1 MASIISISSSES
13 NETLTTFC
21 FFDSPNSSESNESLT
36 TFRFLDLAAEIRYIV
51 YHSLLVLDRPIDVD
65 NDGVFCGQLMDS
77 WTPLT
82 KTTTRPAVEI
92 LACCK
97 LIRVEALPYFY
108 KHNIFRVRLGAGHL
122 QSFHRSRFASAERCG
137 LISKI
142 IMHHKG
148 LQGGR
153 SLMNRTRVI
162 EFKKMPHLSRVILR
176 WDWHNTFDM
185 INQAADRLVGPASL
199 CDGLKLL
206 KSARPDVACIL
217 LIDHIRDYKVS
228 SWSKDAY
235 LILISEL
242 GVQRKHSD
250 AVQTVS
256 DWSHYQH
263 AQDERVQL

>member
-1 MASIISISSSES
+1 MASIVSISSSES
-13 NETLTTFC
+13 H
-21 FFDSPNSSESNESLT
+21 ESLK
-36 TFRFLDLAAEIRYIV
+36 TFRFLDLAAEMRYIV

-65 NDGVFCGQLMDS
+65 NDGVFCGQLTNP

-82 KTTTRPAVEI
+82 KTTTRPAFEV

-97 LIRVEALPYFY
+97 VIRLEALPYLY

-122 QSFHRSRFASAERCG
+122 QSFYRSRFASAERCG
-137 LISKI
+137 LISKV
-142 IMHHKG
+142 IMHNH
-148 LQGGR
+148 GGR
-153 SLMNRTRVI
+153 SLMNRTRVA
-162 EFKKMPHLSRVILR
+162 EFKKMPNLSRVILR
-176 WDWHNTFDM
+176 WDWQDTSNM
-185 INQAADRLVGPASL
+185 VNQAADRLVGPASL
-199 CDGLKLL
+199 CDGLKML
-206 KSARPDVACIL
+206 KSTRPDVACIL
-217 LIDHIRDYKVS
+217 LIEQIRDYKVS

-256 DWSHYQH
+256 DWSLYQH